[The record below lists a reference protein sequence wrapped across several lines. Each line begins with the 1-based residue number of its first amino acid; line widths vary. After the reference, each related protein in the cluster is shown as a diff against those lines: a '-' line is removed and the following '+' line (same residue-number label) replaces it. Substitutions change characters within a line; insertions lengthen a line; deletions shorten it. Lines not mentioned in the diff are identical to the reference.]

1 MPRYPAN
8 KMSGP
13 RRPFYIQ
20 FDPLVSVIPIPSHKV
35 YDHYTCARLYASN
48 VEATNPIA
56 QNTQEYSYKLW
67 DWQNIIE
74 EVGMYV
80 HV

>member
-1 MPRYPAN
+1 
-8 KMSGP
+8 MSGP